1 MYLAYVILYFYQL
14 NCNLRMNKLKM
25 KSISSLF
32 LFSIFFVTQSF
43 TKSTYEN
50 NVEVSHHPVSNE
62 QIASQDTSFMDQ
74 IIDNFSLPTVRDFF
88 PNTDESEIVLYESIV
103 TIVFGKKKYFVHFMK
118 LTVIK

>member
-1 MYLAYVILYFYQL
+1 
-14 NCNLRMNKLKM
+14 M

-32 LFSIFFVTQSF
+32 LFSVFFVTQSF

-50 NVEVSHHPVSNE
+50 DIEVSHYPVSNE
-62 QIASQDTSFMDQ
+62 QIASQENSFMDQ

-103 TIVFGKKKYFVHFMK
+103 TIVFGKKKYFVHSMK